1 MYGTILLSKLQQLSA
16 YNDNM
21 IINTFIGLWE
31 TEHKTECL
39 CVITSSRHIAAA
51 YCERNWVKWEK
62 LTRIFL
68 TAKYISTC

>member
-51 YCERNWVKWEK
+51 YCERN
-62 LTRIFL
+62 
-68 TAKYISTC
+68 